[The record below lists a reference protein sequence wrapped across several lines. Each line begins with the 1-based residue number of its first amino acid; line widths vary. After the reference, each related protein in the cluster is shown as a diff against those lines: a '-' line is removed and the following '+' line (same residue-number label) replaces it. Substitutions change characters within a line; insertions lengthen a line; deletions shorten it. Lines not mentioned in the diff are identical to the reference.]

1 MKVSSGIYQS
11 VLGYADSIT
20 AASSAQSEMTG
31 APNKRQTS
39 AKRPPIP
46 ARRLLP
52 RHIPHMKGFLLSIL
66 FRTAL
71 FEQLFSNGLLS
82 SARPFE
88 RPFTRPSFK
97 RPPSSNP
104 SRALL
109 LRTPSFERPSFNCSR
124 LQHALLRKIC
134 KNIQESTPSY
144 PRTIFPQVNDKGIS
158 RQPTRP

>member
-1 MKVSSGIYQS
+1 MKRISVRQLPLSLPFSSRIRY
-11 VLGYADSIT
+11 V
-20 AASSAQSEMTG
+20 
-31 APNKRQTS
+31 KTS
-39 AKRPPIP
+39 QE
-46 ARRLLP
+46 RRFSF
-52 RHIPHMKGFLLSIL
+52 K
-66 FRTAL
+66 
-71 FEQLFSNGLLS
+71 QLFLNDLLS

-104 SRALL
+104 SRALLLRAVPFGAAL

-144 PRTIFPQVNDKGIS
+144 PRTVFPQVNDKGTPDS
-158 RQPTRP
+158 LHALNGVFLQNNKPFSLHATLCLLFFFRTPL

>member
-1 MKVSSGIYQS
+1 M
-11 VLGYADSIT
+11 
-20 AASSAQSEMTG
+20 
-31 APNKRQTS
+31 
-39 AKRPPIP
+39 
-46 ARRLLP
+46 RRLLP
-52 RHIPHMKGFLLSIL
+52 RHIPHMKGFLLSLL

-71 FEQLFSNGLLS
+71 FERPSFKR
-82 SARPFE
+82 RPFE

-109 LRTPSFERPSFNCSR
+109 LRAVPFGAALLRTPSFECPSFNCSR

-144 PRTIFPQVNDKGIS
+144 PRTVFPQVNDKGTPDS
-158 RQPTRP
+158 LHALNGVFLQNNKRSLFMRHSACCFPSGYCRLSPLAALFQ